1 MCLQYPARKLM
12 KRTRVYYKSHAI
24 YDGRRIIT
32 RDRAWIEFVP
42 KGQPAPEGY
51 LLRVTQLAADDDHV
65 REQAP
70 NNIDLNN
77 FDVYG
82 VYETTSG

>member
-1 MCLQYPARKLM
+1 M

-24 YDGRRIIT
+24 YDGRRIIS
-32 RDRAWIEFVP
+32 RDRAWMEFVP

-51 LLRVTQLAADDDHV
+51 LLRVTQLDPDDVHV

-70 NNIDLNN
+70 DSIDLDH

-82 VYETTSG
+82 VYETTAG